1 MKSKGIVSTIVT
13 LGLVGLLLA
22 GCSSASSS
30 KTKSSSSSASSATKT
45 TKVTAVGS
53 TALQPLVEQA
63 ATNYQKTNKQANI
76 TVQGGGSG
84 TGLSQVQQGAVQIGN
99 SDIFAA
105 QQSGIKA
112 KKLTDHQVAVVGMAP
127 VVNKDVGVTNVSM
140 SQLRDIFT
148 GKITNW
154 KTLGGKN
161 QKISVINRAQGSG
174 TRATFEA
181 AVLEGK
187 KAVTSQEQDSNGTV
201 QKLVASTPG
210 AISYLAFSYINPKVQ
225 SLDIDHVKPTDANVT
240 TNKWKI
246 WSYEHMYTKGQA
258 TGTTKQFLDY
268 MLSSKVQKSLVK
280 NLGYISIHN
289 MKVTKNAQNVVATK

>member
-1 MKSKGIVSTIVT
+1 MKSKVIATTIVT
-13 LGLVGLLLA
+13 LGLVSFLLA
-22 GCSSASSS
+22 GCSSSSSS
-30 KTKSSSSSASSATKT
+30 KSKSSSSSASSTTKT

-63 ATNYQKTNKQANI
+63 ATNYQKANKGANI

-84 TGLSQVQQGAVQIGN
+84 TGLSQVQQGAIQIGN
-99 SDIFAA
+99 SDIFAS

-112 KKLTDHQVAVVGMAP
+112 KKLVDHQVAVVGMAP

-140 SQLRDIFT
+140 SQLREIFT

-154 KTLGGKN
+154 KELGGKN

-187 KAVTSQEQDSNGTV
+187 KAVTAQEQDSNGTV

-210 AISYLAFSYINPKVQ
+210 AISYLAFSYINSKVQ
-225 SLDIDHVKPTDANVT
+225 ALDIANVKPTDANVT

-258 TGTTKQFLDY
+258 TGTTKKFLNY

-280 NLGYISIHN
+280 SLGYISIHN
-289 MKVTKNAQNVVATK
+289 MKVSKNASNVVSSK